1 MELREI
7 SIFTEEV
14 TIYSV
19 KILPKLPCL
28 AFSHTKEAK
37 PYQEKVFNGK
47 RKHLDIQ
54 NMFRPI
60 STERVN
66 SAYFITLGTK
76 RYLL

>member
-7 SIFTEEV
+7 SIFAEEV

-28 AFSHTKEAK
+28 ASSHTKEAK

-54 NMFRPI
+54 NMFI
-60 STERVN
+60 STERDN
-66 SAYFITLGTK
+66 SADFITLGTK